1 MKFLTLLMLGVL
13 IGQIV
18 NGETLEQRA
27 AREVLVKFRTTPA
40 RLDATEFPFSDKVVS
55 VKQALPNATRT
66 GDLCK
71 IVSLSAESVRD
82 ALRILNELQA
92 DPRVE
97 WAELRQMRYIDSRL
111 SRDERVDPLDAPPND
126 PFYSQQ
132 WYLDQI
138 EAPVAWDVVTPDST
152 IVMAVVD
159 NGVNFDL
166 PELQAARWNNVV
178 EVNGTNG
185 FDDDGNGYIDD
196 LFGYDFM
203 EYDGDPSPN
212 PLDGDNSHGTHV
224 SGIAAAA
231 RNNRIGIAGVAGGAK
246 VMGVRVGQAG
256 SIPYGFEGVYYA
268 CVSGAKVINCSWGG
282 ATESAYEREVV
293 NYVRSQGCVVVCS
306 AGNNGNSIP
315 RYPAA
320 IEGVLSVAATSE
332 DNTAASFTN
341 YGPWVKISAPGVYI
355 LSTLA
360 DGTYGAWQGTS
371 MAAPIVTTVCG
382 LMFKKYPDWSRDQVV
397 TAICNSA
404 DPIDSVNDTLAG
416 GLGLGRVNAYRAI
429 SNVEV
434 SQGVRL
440 SGLRFHETVGDGD
453 NRIEAGEQA
462 FLDVEIANEHGELL
476 GVIGYVYS
484 QLDSITVTPTEL
496 TYPAIIGNWS
506 WWSDFTDPRIRM
518 PEVIDR
524 GAILPLR
531 LEWRDATNQV
541 VGRATTAVF
550 LDTTFATI
558 ETSALK
564 IALGEQG
571 ALGYFDYVRNIPVGP
586 GLALKNHLSNALY
599 HGSIFVGVDG
609 KVIDNF
615 YGDSTGSRFDWT
627 ALSDVYAQH
636 VESSI
641 APIAVNSRFDDSRLN
656 EAERIHA
663 EVSAT
668 ILSWPEIE
676 NGFALE
682 LKTINRGEGDWQDCY
697 CGLMMDWDLGP
708 SSRNFGAYDE
718 TSGILYVR
726 SELPSLPLVGIAGL
740 DEALSTAYEIGNRDE
755 FQTGGLTDARAWQ
768 LVTAGIGGFTST
780 PRDLSHAASLQL
792 PSLASADSVTRRF
805 AIVTGNSLTELRSVL
820 NHLCDAMGIEH
831 KQPPDEPR
839 DVTIVK
845 PTVTPNPLA
854 KGQKL
859 AVSGIM
865 AGSVSLT
872 VYNILGQEIARL
884 HSEALAAGK
893 LEFAELPSMAPGLL
907 LYRLEHTGGI
917 STGKLLYLP

>member
-1 MKFLTLLMLGVL
+1 MKLLALLMLAL
-13 IGQIV
+13 LLGQIA

-27 AREVLVKFRTTPA
+27 AREVLVKFRTAPL
-40 RLDATEFPFSDKVVS
+40 RLDATEFPFVDKIVS
-55 VKQALPNATRT
+55 VKQALPTATRT
-66 GDLCK
+66 GELCK
-71 IVSLSAESVRD
+71 IVSLSAKSLSD
-82 ALRILNELQA
+82 AQRILNKLQT

-97 WAELRQMRYIDSRL
+97 WAELRQMRYIDSRFN
-111 SRDERVDPLDAPPND
+111 RDERIDPLDAPPND

-138 EAPVAWDVVTPDST
+138 EAPAAWDVVTPDTT
-152 IVMAVVD
+152 IVIAVVD
-159 NGVNFDL
+159 NGVNFNL
-166 PELQAARWNNVV
+166 PELQSARWNNVA
-178 EVNGTNG
+178 EVNGAAEV
-185 FDDDGNGYIDD
+185 DDDGNGYVDD
-196 LFGYDFM
+196 LYGYDFI
-203 EYDGDPSPN
+203 EYDGDPNPN
-212 PLDGDNSHGTHV
+212 PVDGDNSHGTHV
-224 SGIAAAA
+224 SGIAAAT

-293 NYVRSQGCVVVCS
+293 NYVRSRGCVVVCS

-320 IEGVLSVAATSE
+320 IEGVLSVAATAG

-371 MAAPIVTTVCG
+371 MAAPIVTAVCG
-382 LMFKKYPDWSRDQVV
+382 LMFKKHTDWSSDQIV

-416 GLGLGRVNAYRAI
+416 KLGLGRVNAYRAV
-429 SNVEV
+429 SNVET
-434 SQGVRL
+434 QRGVRL

-462 FLDVEIANEHGELL
+462 FLDIEITNEHGDLQ
-476 GVIGYVYS
+476 GVIGYVFS

-496 TYPAIIGNWS
+496 VYPATIGNGM
-506 WWSDFTDPRIRM
+506 WWSDFAEPRIRM
-518 PEVIDR
+518 PEVMDR

-531 LEWRDATNQV
+531 FEWRDATQQV
-541 VGRATTAVF
+541 VGRATTTVF

-564 IALGEQG
+564 FALGEQG
-571 ALGYFDYVRNIPVGP
+571 ALGYFDYVRDIPVGP

-609 KVIDNF
+609 KVIDNY

-627 ALSDVYAQH
+627 ALPGIYARQI
-636 VESSI
+636 ESSL
-641 APIAVNSRFDDSRLN
+641 APIAVNSRFDDSRLR
-656 EAERIHA
+656 EAEQIRA

-668 ILSWPEIE
+668 MLSWPEIE

-682 LKTINRGEGDWQDCY
+682 LTAINRDEGEWQDCY

-740 DEALSTAYEIGNRDE
+740 DDVLSTAYEIGNRDE
-755 FQTGGLTDARAWQ
+755 FQTGGLSDARAWQ
-768 LVTAGIGGFTST
+768 LVTAGIGGFTSSS
-780 PRDLSHAASLQL
+780 RDLSHIAALQL
-792 PSLASADSVTRRF
+792 PSLASDDSVTRRF
-805 AIVTGNSLTELRSVL
+805 AFVVGHSVAELRSVL
-820 NHLCDAMGIEH
+820 NQLRDAMGIEQ
-831 KQPPDEPR
+831 KLSPKEPR
-839 DVTIVK
+839 EIAITK
-845 PTVTPNPLA
+845 PTITPNPLA
-854 KGQKL
+854 SGQKL
-859 AVSGIM
+859 VVSGVK
-865 AGSVSLT
+865 AGPVALT
-872 VYNILGQEIARL
+872 IYNILGQEVARL
-884 HSEALAAGK
+884 QSEALAAGK
-893 LEFAELPSMAPGLL
+893 LEFQGLPSLAPGLL
-907 LYRLEHTGGI
+907 LYHLEHTGGI